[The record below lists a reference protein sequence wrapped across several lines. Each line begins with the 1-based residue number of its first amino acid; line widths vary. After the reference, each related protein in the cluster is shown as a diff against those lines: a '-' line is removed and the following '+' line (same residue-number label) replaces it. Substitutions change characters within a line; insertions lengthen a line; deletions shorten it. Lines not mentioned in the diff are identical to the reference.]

1 MPFTLTHTL
10 AIVPLAQRCNSLPA
24 AALCIGA
31 MMPDWSLFVPFGPHY
46 TTMHTLTGIFTA
58 CIPLGL
64 LMFVL
69 FRCLYRRALIELLPA
84 AAQSRLG
91 VFRRWQLTFSR
102 RELLLAAVAVGIGA
116 ASHLLWDAFTHE
128 GRWGEQAVSF
138 LSTTVFSIGASDVQG
153 YKLLQHGSSAIGL
166 PLLLL
171 FACRWLGRQNTSAGF
186 KPLLSARKRGL
197 LLMLL
202 FVAPLLAVAAK
213 VAFAVQAPLTPESI
227 SDALFIFVTQLGLL
241 CFQLFNIYCIGLM
254 LLTSFDRGRES
265 DVDIESSP
273 G

>member
-10 AIVPLAQRCNSLPA
+10 AVVPLARRFNSLPA

-31 MMPDWSLFVPFGPHY
+31 MMPDWSLFIPFGPHY
-46 TTMHTLTGIFTA
+46 STTHTLTGIFTA

-84 AAQSRLG
+84 ATQSRLG
-91 VFRRWQLTFSR
+91 AFRQWQLTFSG
-102 RELLLAAVAVGIGA
+102 RELLLAAAAIGIGSA
-116 ASHLLWDAFTHE
+116 THLLWDAFTHE
-128 GRWGEQAVSF
+128 GRWGVEAIAF
-138 LSTTVFSIGASDVQG
+138 LSSTVFSIGSSDVQV

-171 FACRWLGRQNTSAGF
+171 FARRWLDRQTASAGF
-186 KPLLSARKRGL
+186 KPLLSARKRCL
-197 LLMLL
+197 
-202 FVAPLLAVAAK
+202 LLAVLFGAPVVAVAAR
-213 VAFAVQAPLTPESI
+213 AVLTIQVPLTPE
-227 SDALFIFVTQLGLL
+227 LFSHTLVIFVTQLGLL
-241 CFQLFNIYCIGLM
+241 CFQLFNVYCIGLI
-254 LLTSFDRGRES
+254 LFTSLQRGRDTGS
-265 DVDIESSP
+265 DIESSP

>member
-10 AIVPLAQRCNSLPA
+10 AIVPLARRGNSLPA

-31 MMPDWSLFVPFGPHY
+31 MIPDWSLFVPLGPHY
-46 TTMHTLTGIFTA
+46 TTMHTVTGIFSA

-64 LMFVL
+64 LLFIL

-84 AAQSRLG
+84 AAQSRLDS
-91 VFRRWQLTFSR
+91 FRCWQLTFSG

-116 ASHLLWDAFTHE
+116 ATHLLWDAFTHA
-128 GRWGEQAVSF
+128 GRWGVEAVSL
-138 LSTTVFSIGASDVQG
+138 LSTSVFSIGASDVQG

-171 FACRWLGRQNTSAGF
+171 LACRWLGRQNASAGF
-186 KPLLSARKRGL
+186 KPLLSARKRCL
-197 LLMLL
+197 LLVLL
-202 FVAPLLAVAAK
+202 CVAPLLAVAAK
-213 VAFAVQAPLTPESI
+213 VGFAAEAPITPQRI
-227 SDALFIFVTQLGLL
+227 NNMLFFFVTQLGLL
-241 CFQLFNIYCIGLM
+241 SFQLFNIYCLGLIV
-254 LLTSFDRGRES
+254 LTSLQRGQ
-265 DVDIESSP
+265 DIGADIESSP